1 VSDTMNTTVPEEAP
15 ARRLTRVDDGRWIG
29 GVAAGLGR
37 YFDVNPLVYRIAF
50 AALAF
55 AGGTGIL
62 LYAAA
67 WLVIPGEGSA
77 DSAAVNALREHRERP
92 WLLLGV
98 GLLLFGA
105 VLVLSE
111 AALWHG
117 IGNLWLAALLAGSAL
132 LWWHLAHR
140 DERDDAPPAPPS
152 ATGDAGDTSAVPP
165 PPAVKRTRKPSL
177 LAPVLG
183 ALLAAAGVLGLLAVL
198 DVYEIDADLV
208 LASAVAIVGV
218 AIAVG
223 AFTGFR
229 VAALVPLGLVLLA
242 GFAVAASTPVSLSSG
257 IGDKLERPLD
267 AAALER
273 SYEYGIGDYELDLT
287 NVALAEGETRVDVS
301 LGIGE
306 LVVLVPEDAAVEVD
320 AHAGAGEV
328 VVLGSRDEGIGA
340 DRELTIP
347 GPDEDAPTLV
357 LDATVG
363 FGQITVLR
371 G

>member
-1 VSDTMNTTVPEEAP
+1 VFETTTHTPPRDDAP
-15 ARRLTRVDDGRWIG
+15 ARRLVRVRDGRWLG

-62 LYAAA
+62 LYLAA
-67 WLVIPGEGSA
+67 WLVIPAEDREEST
-77 DSAAVNALREHRERP
+77 AVQALREHRDRP

-98 GLLLFGA
+98 GLLLFAA

-111 AALWHG
+111 AELWTG
-117 IGNLWLAALLAGSAL
+117 LGNVWLAALLAGAAL

-140 DERDDAPPAPPS
+140 DEQPPTRAAAPEAGPS
-152 ATGDAGDTSAVPP
+152 RP
-165 PPAVKRTRKPSL
+165 RKPSL
-177 LAPVLG
+177 VAPVLG
-183 ALLAAAGVLGLLAVL
+183 ALLAAAGTLGLLHVL
-198 DVYEIDADLV
+198 DVYDVDVA
-208 LASAVAIVGV
+208 LALAVAVAGIGL

-223 AFTGFR
+223 AVTGFR
-229 VAALVPLGLVLLA
+229 VSGLVGVGLVLLA
-242 GFAVAASTPVSLSSG
+242 AFGFAAALPVSISEG
-257 IGDKLERPLD
+257 VGDRLERPVS

-273 SYEYGIGDYELDLT
+273 RYEYGIGDFELDLR
-287 NVALAEGETRVDVS
+287 NVELSGGTTRVEAS

-306 LVVLVPEDAAVEVD
+306 LLVVVPDDVALDID

-328 VVLGSRDEGIGA
+328 IVLGSVDDGLGA
-340 DRELTIP
+340 RRELVLP
-347 GPDEDAPTLV
+347 GPEDDSPVLV
-357 LDATVG
+357 LDAGVG
-363 FGQITVLR
+363 FGQVEVRR

>member
-1 VSDTMNTTVPEEAP
+1 VFETTTHTPPRDDAP
-15 ARRLTRVDDGRWIG
+15 ARRLVRVRDGRWLG

-62 LYAAA
+62 LYLAA
-67 WLVIPGEGSA
+67 WLVIPAEDREEST
-77 DSAAVNALREHRERP
+77 AVQALREHRDRP

-98 GLLLFGA
+98 GLLLFAA

-111 AALWHG
+111 AELWTG
-117 IGNLWLAALLAGSAL
+117 LGNVWLAALLAGAAL

-140 DERDDAPPAPPS
+140 DAEPPAR
-152 ATGDAGDTSAVPP
+152 AGAPEAGGSRP
-165 PPAVKRTRKPSL
+165 RKPSL
-177 LAPVLG
+177 VAPVLG
-183 ALLAAAGVLGLLAVL
+183 ALLAAAGTLGLLHVL
-198 DVYEIDADLV
+198 DVYDVDVA
-208 LASAVAIVGV
+208 LALAVAVAAIGL

-229 VAALVPLGLVLLA
+229 VSGLVGVGLVLLA
-242 GFAVAASTPVSLSSG
+242 AFGFAAALPVSISEG
-257 IGDKLERPLD
+257 VGDRLERPVS

-273 SYEYGIGDYELDLT
+273 RYEYGIGDFELDLR
-287 NVALAEGETRVDVS
+287 NVELSGGTTRVDAS

-306 LVVLVPEDAAVEVD
+306 LLVVVPDDVALDID

-328 VVLGSRDEGIGA
+328 IVLGSVDDGLGA
-340 DRELTIP
+340 RRELVLP
-347 GPDEDAPTLV
+347 GPDDDSPVLV
-357 LDATVG
+357 LDAGVG
-363 FGQITVLR
+363 FGQVEVRR